1 MRRLTIPLLLLL
13 NTVLFSFLAHA
24 EYAVIVHPDVK
35 MNLSQ
40 QDVERIFLAKTKT
53 FPEGKIA
60 TPVNR
65 QEGEKIRVT
74 FDHRVI
80 GKNQSQMKSYWAKLI
95 FTGKAVPLKQ
105 LSSDQEVMEFVAN
118 HPGAIGY
125 VDVDS
130 ADDSVRV
137 LFSF

>member
-1 MRRLTIPLLLLL
+1 MRRLTIRLLLLI
-13 NTVLFSFLAHA
+13 TGLFSFLAYA

-35 MNLSQ
+35 VDLSQ

-53 FPEGKIA
+53 FPDGEVA

-65 QEGEKIRVT
+65 KEGEKIRIT

-80 GKNQSQMKSYWAKLI
+80 GKNESQMKSYWAKLI

-105 LSSDQEVMEFVAN
+105 LGSDQEIMEFVAN
-118 HPGAIGY
+118 LPGAIGY
-125 VDVDS
+125 VDADNV
-130 ADDSVRV
+130 DDSVRV